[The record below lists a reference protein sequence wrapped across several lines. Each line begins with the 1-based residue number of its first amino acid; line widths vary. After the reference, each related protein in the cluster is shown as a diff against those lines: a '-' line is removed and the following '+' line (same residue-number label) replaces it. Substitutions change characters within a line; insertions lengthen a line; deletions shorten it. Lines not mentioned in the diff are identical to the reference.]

1 MHAIQQNKS
10 LFSSVN
16 QPTHQLTNPVVENN
30 QPFTSTHEHAREWI
44 TKQTVNAHSPT
55 YLAPPRTARA
65 SNTPALAP
73 FSRNIFL
80 RITPCA
86 RARQSTVARRVKRAS
101 IHART
106 RSCDPRPNAFARDW
120 CRDDPSS
127 RRDRSRHTLVTM
139 ARRAVEDFFVVAIV
153 VVANV
158 VLEESIAACIVS

>member
-44 TKQTVNAHSPT
+44 TTNCQCAFANVSRASPHR
-55 YLAPPRTARA
+55 ARVQHPRTRA
-65 SNTPALAP
+65 ILAQHISSHHP
-73 FSRNIFL
+73 MRSRAPIHG
-80 RITPCA
+80 RTT
-86 RARQSTVARRVKRAS
+86 RQTR

-127 RRDRSRHTLVTM
+127 RRDRSRRTLVTM